1 MEGYVKIHRKIIEWE
16 WFKEHNTYIVFS
28 FLLMDCNFKPTKW
41 KGIEL
46 MVGETVKSIQTLSD
60 FTNLTL
66 RKVRTALHNLKT
78 TGEVTERYHGR
89 IRILKVKNYKQY
101 QLGDT
106 TDDIQTTS
114 KRHSIKN
121 VKNVKKVKR
130 EIFFDYGKYV
140 RLTEKQYAGLCQDY
154 SLDIITEK
162 IDTMN
167 EHLGMHGKKPYSDY
181 NLAIRNWLRR
191 EGVGKLVDWGQF
203 KNDEEIAKYLKD
215 HPEAMKQAEKEKPTA
230 WNLSRFI

>member
-1 MEGYVKIHRKIIEWE
+1 MQGYIKIHREITNWE
-16 WFKEHNTYIVFS
+16 WYDDEKTVKL
-28 FLLMDCNFKPTKW
+28 FLHLLIKCNFKTTGW
-41 KGIEL
+41 HGVSLQAGEVIRSIATLSQELHLSERNVRTGIE
-46 MVGETVKSIQTLSD
+46 
-60 FTNLTL
+60 
-66 RKVRTALHNLKT
+66 RLKT
-78 TGEVTERYHGR
+78 TGTLTERYHGK
-89 IRILKVKNYKQY
+89 IRILILKNYKQY
-101 QLGDT
+101 QVSDRMNDT
-106 TDDIQTTS
+106 QTT
-114 KRHSIKN
+114 RQRQSIKN